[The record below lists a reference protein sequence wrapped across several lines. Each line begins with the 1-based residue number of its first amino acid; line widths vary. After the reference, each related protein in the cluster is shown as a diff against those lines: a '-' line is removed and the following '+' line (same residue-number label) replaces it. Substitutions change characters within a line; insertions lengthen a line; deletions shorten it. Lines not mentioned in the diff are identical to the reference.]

1 MEASADSAVPF
12 AIITEGDKYYAKTQ
26 FLLWDRSATVAA
38 AERAQIRAGQY

>member
-26 FLLWDRSATVAA
+26 FLLWDRSALSVLL
-38 AERAQIRAGQY
+38 QL